1 MSQGQVVVWEKAGG
15 RRAARGDSSGSL
27 DACHTMSL
35 PEVKLDNVPRGWAAP
50 LTGRRLTI
58 VSC

>member
-1 MSQGQVVVWEKAGG
+1 VVWEKAGG

-27 DACHTMSL
+27 DDSHTMSL
-35 PEVKLDNVPRGWAAP
+35 PEVKLDNVPRGCGVP
-50 LTGRRLTI
+50 LSGVRLTI